1 MISNCSAYSSIHRL
15 LLVGASAKEVD
26 ALRIDRYIQNQI
38 SEEQSEG
45 FRNEQDELLERL
57 FQSGNDGKI
66 SKETLI
72 FEYAKITAPERQARL
87 QQRGVDALALVT
99 GNATTEEQLSR
110 PRGAAPPV
118 PKAARQW
125 CSVS

>member
-1 MISNCSAYSSIHRL
+1 MA
-15 LLVGASAKEVD
+15 GASAKEVD

-38 SEEQSEG
+38 SEEQSDG

-57 FQSGNDGKI
+57 FQFGNGGKI

-72 FEYAKITAPERQARL
+72 FEYAKITAPDRQARL
-87 QQRGVDALALVT
+87 QERGVDALALVT
-99 GNATTEEQLSR
+99 GNAATEEQLPR
-110 PRGAAPPV
+110 PRDAALPL
-118 PKAARQW
+118 PKAAQQW